1 MFPDFCYGHKMCVVT
16 YNRTFAKLDGLGK
29 MDYGSESHFIQYE
42 GAYMFGGV
50 RGAKSSEFRLSNSV
64 FRMSFGDKQMTPKWS
79 ELETKGI
86 APVARYHHGME
97 HYAKANM
104 LIVFAGR
111 KYADAIGRQR
121 TAQEEFV
128 S

>member
-1 MFPDFCYGHKMCVVT
+1 
-16 YNRTFAKLDGLGK
+16 
-29 MDYGSESHFIQYE
+29 
-42 GAYMFGGV
+42 
-50 RGAKSSEFRLSNSV
+50 
-64 FRMSFGDKQMTPKWS
+64 MTPKWS